1 MSGSSVRVC
10 RALLVGLVLLLP
22 ACSAINADEDYDVA
36 AETPAVAPDTPQ
48 NAPQQEVRVVP
59 DMHPDQLL
67 GLDADQLTAMLGPAD
82 FRRADGPAEIWQYR
96 NGACVL
102 DLFLYT
108 SRASG
113 DWQVAH
119 VDVRDRTM
127 SASAEASDCATALLR
142 QRRQQAG

>member
-1 MSGSSVRVC
+1 MRVC
-10 RALLVGLVLLLP
+10 RALLVGLVLLLLP
-22 ACSAINADEDYDVA
+22 ACSAINADEDDDAA
-36 AETPAVAPDTPQ
+36 AEAPAVAPDTPQ
-48 NAPQQEVRVVP
+48 NVPQQEVRVVP

-127 SASAEASDCATALLR
+127 SASVEASDCATVLLR